1 MDVVAVI
8 TAQGERKMNELPEQ
22 GTTSEAPGPAA
33 EQTPRKPKRAAA
45 QTRHVARAE
54 RKSAKEPAAP
64 KKAHVRATSAKSA
77 KNPKDVR
84 KGSKTAKVLDL
95 LRRPA
100 GVTGTDLMRAT
111 GWQAHSVRGFL
122 SGVLG
127 RKMGFKIK
135 SAVENGERRYKLQ
148 R

>member
-1 MDVVAVI
+1 
-8 TAQGERKMNELPEQ
+8 MNELPEQ
-22 GTTSEAPGPAA
+22 TATPEAPAPAVG
-33 EQTPRKPKRAAA
+33 QTPTKPKRAAP
-45 QTRHVARAE
+45 QTRHVARAK

-64 KKAHVRATSAKSA
+64 KKAHVRATSAESA

-135 SAVENGERRYKLQ
+135 SAVENGERR
-148 R
+148 